1 MGFYF
6 LRNKLQAA
14 VHHLQEEA
22 ESLFRNAP
30 YDYLRDAYV
39 GQEATY
45 AAMPNW
51 VAGTEAPA
59 QG

>member
-14 VHHLQEEA
+14 VHQLQDKA
-22 ESLFRNAP
+22 EMLFRHAP
-30 YDYLRDAYV
+30 YDYLKDTDV

-51 VAGTEAPA
+51 LAEPESDVQA
-59 QG
+59 